1 MRGWTPRAVSLCTH
15 RRILPPSHFSHLLSR
30 LPSQS
35 AFAQQSEQMYIPLHF
50 LLLSTRFQ
58 ASFSNYF
65 GRCVRICCGGRNKN
79 VQPQQAGERKLLCAS
94 THVGVLMQ
102 LLQVISL
109 ISLFGDLFLNLLKMM
124 VLPLIVCS
132 MITGVISIRSTGL
145 AARARPQPSHFTL
158 LLLLLLLLPPPPPPP
173 YFYANFRSEPRPSLF
188 LDLHLLHRHDGL
200 GNIAGHDHVLPFVAP
215 SPTTSDAL
223 YFLLMHSM

>member
-1 MRGWTPRAVSLCTH
+1 
-15 RRILPPSHFSHLLSR
+15 
-30 LPSQS
+30 
-35 AFAQQSEQMYIPLHF
+35 
-50 LLLSTRFQ
+50 
-58 ASFSNYF
+58 
-65 GRCVRICCGGRNKN
+65 
-79 VQPQQAGERKLLCAS
+79 
-94 THVGVLMQ
+94 MQ

-132 MITGVISIRSTGL
+132 MITGVISIRSAGL